1 MVEARRYPCT
11 MMNVIKV
18 IEIKDAGIEV
28 QVAEINSGFSVVVRD
43 VEANETFDTVLIFK
57 TKEAAITKAEEIAAN
72 S

>member
-1 MVEARRYPCT
+1 

-18 IEIKDAGIEV
+18 IENKDAGIEV

-57 TKEAAITKAEEIAAN
+57 TQEAAITKAEEIAAN